1 MLPASSSS
9 CPTVGANC
17 RGGRTADAKG
27 WLKRGGGSRA
37 LVGSRGEVGM
47 SGRGTPDIPRF
58 GALRRDNTPS
68 PAECSWMIDST
79 MLLLELYGGGRKL
92 AKAWAAPSLRCC
104 CFVASP
110 MLTCFSLV
118 CVFCLPSRSHAPY
131 DRGLP
136 GGFIVQPPG
145 GTMVM
150 LQVGGSVL
158 SVSGDPGW
166 VPLRACGSPG
176 SPRCGP
182 RMPRGTVRRL
192 VDRQGVAE
200 SSRVQCSPSGCR
212 LLSSA
217 VRAGA
222 L

>member
-1 MLPASSSS
+1 M
-9 CPTVGANC
+9 
-17 RGGRTADAKG
+17 
-27 WLKRGGGSRA
+27 
-37 LVGSRGEVGM
+37 GSRGEVDM
-47 SGRGTPDIPRF
+47 RRCATPDIPRF
-58 GALRRDNTPS
+58 GTLRRDNTPS
-68 PAECSWMIDST
+68 PAEFSWMVDST

-110 MLTCFSLV
+110 MLAFLSYVFSACPLAR
-118 CVFCLPSRSHAPY
+118 PPN

-136 GGFIVQPPG
+136 GGFIVQAPG

-150 LQVGGSVL
+150 LQVSGSVL

-182 RMPRGTVRRL
+182 RVPRVIVRRL

-200 SSRVQCSPSGCR
+200 SSRV
-212 LLSSA
+212 
-217 VRAGA
+217 
-222 L
+222 

>member
-1 MLPASSSS
+1 M
-9 CPTVGANC
+9 
-17 RGGRTADAKG
+17 
-27 WLKRGGGSRA
+27 
-37 LVGSRGEVGM
+37 GSRGKVGM
-47 SGRGTPDIPRF
+47 RGRGTPDIPRF

-110 MLTCFSLV
+110 LAR
-118 CVFCLPSRSHAPY
+118 PSN

-182 RMPRGTVRRL
+182 RKPRGTVRRL

>member
-1 MLPASSSS
+1 M
-9 CPTVGANC
+9 T
-17 RGGRTADAKG
+17 
-27 WLKRGGGSRA
+27 
-37 LVGSRGEVGM
+37 
-47 SGRGTPDIPRF
+47 GRGTLDIPRF

-92 AKAWAAPSLRCC
+92 AKAWAARSLRCR

-110 MLTCFSLV
+110 MLAFFSLV
-118 CVFCLPSRSHAPY
+118 CVFCFLSCLLCY

-182 RMPRGTVRRL
+182 CKPRGTVRRL

>member
-1 MLPASSSS
+1 MEEE
-9 CPTVGANC
+9 
-17 RGGRTADAKG
+17 
-27 WLKRGGGSRA
+27 GSW
-37 LVGSRGEVGM
+37 
-47 SGRGTPDIPRF
+47 PRL
-58 GALRRDNTPS
+58 G
-68 PAECSWMIDST
+68 
-79 MLLLELYGGGRKL
+79 LLLLSSVVVLWLVLCLL
-92 AKAWAAPSLRCC
+92 AFLSYLFLA
-104 CFVASP
+104 CFP
-110 MLTCFSLV
+110 HL
-118 CVFCLPSRSHAPY
+118 

-136 GGFIVQPPG
+136 GGFIDQPPG

-158 SVSGDPGW
+158 SVSEDPGW

-182 RMPRGTVRRL
+182 RKHRGTVRRL

-200 SSRVQCSPSGCR
+200 LSRVQCSSSGGR

>member
-1 MLPASSSS
+1 
-9 CPTVGANC
+9 
-17 RGGRTADAKG
+17 
-27 WLKRGGGSRA
+27 
-37 LVGSRGEVGM
+37 M

-79 MLLLELYGGGRKL
+79 MLLLELYEGGRKL
-92 AKAWAAPSLRCC
+92 AEAWAAPSLRCC

-110 MLTCFSLV
+110 YAYLLFSRMCFLLSL
-118 CVFCLPSRSHAPY
+118 LPAPLY

-136 GGFIVQPPG
+136 RGFIVQPLR
-145 GTMVM
+145 GTMVI

-176 SPRCGP
+176 SPRCG
-182 RMPRGTVRRL
+182 
-192 VDRQGVAE
+192 
-200 SSRVQCSPSGCR
+200 RVQCFPSGCH
-212 LLSSA
+212 LMSSA